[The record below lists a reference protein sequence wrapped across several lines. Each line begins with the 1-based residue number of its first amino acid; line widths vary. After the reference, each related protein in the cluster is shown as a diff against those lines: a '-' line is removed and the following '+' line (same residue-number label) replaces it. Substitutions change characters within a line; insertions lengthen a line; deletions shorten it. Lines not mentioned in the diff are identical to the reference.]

1 MNGGTVEGRGT
12 TRRAL
17 CVGINRFAHM
27 PEHLWLRGCVNDA
40 EDYRALLTGPYG
52 FAPEEVTVL
61 TDDAATRTA
70 VLGALRDLVTAA
82 SVGEADHL
90 VVTMSSHG
98 TQVVDTT
105 GDEGDRVDEAFATS
119 DLEQDGER
127 WSRDTLILDDEL
139 RALFARVPE
148 RVLLDVVLDT
158 CHSGSGL
165 ELLPTATRR
174 PRFLPP
180 PEPAHGARSARPAR
194 VPPVPPTTPAGP
206 AGPVRSS
213 GGEGSRHVL
222 LAACRSDETASDAL
236 FAGRYSG
243 ACTHF
248 LVETLRDDPQA
259 SRGEVLRRVRERL
272 AADRFYQRPQLDAP
286 EAALAV
292 PWGRRY
298 RLG

>member
-1 MNGGTVEGRGT
+1 M

-17 CVGINRFAHM
+17 CVGVNRFAHM

-40 EDYRALLTGPYG
+40 EDYRALLTGQYG
-52 FAPEEVTVL
+52 FAPEDVTVL

-82 SVGEADHL
+82 AAGEVDQL

-105 GDEGDRVDEAFATS
+105 GDERDRVDEAFATS

-127 WSRDTLILDDEL
+127 WSPDTLILDDEL
-139 RALFARVPE
+139 RALFARVPGQ
-148 RVLLDVVLDT
+148 VLLDVVLDT

-165 ELLPTATRR
+165 EVLSPTRI

-180 PEPAHGARSARPAR
+180 PVEVARSAGATHA
-194 VPPVPPTTPAGP
+194 TTGAPAGSP
-206 AGPVRSS
+206 
-213 GGEGSRHVL
+213 GSQPPPHVL

-248 LVETLRDDPQA
+248 LVEALRADPAA

-272 AADRFYQRPQLDAP
+272 AADRFYQQPQLDAP

-292 PWGRRY
+292 PWGRPF
-298 RLG
+298 RLR

>member
-1 MNGGTVEGRGT
+1 VNAPGTTAEGRVMS
-12 TRRAL
+12 RRAL

-40 EDYRALLTGPYG
+40 EDYRALLSGQYG
-52 FAPEEVTVL
+52 FASDEVTVL

-70 VLGALRDLVTAA
+70 VLGALRDLVAAA
-82 SVGEADHL
+82 SAGEVDHL

-105 GDEGDRVDEAFATS
+105 GDERDRVDEAFATS

-139 RALFARVPE
+139 RVLFARVPE

-165 ELLPTATRR
+165 EAIPTPTRR

-180 PEPAHGARSARPAR
+180 PEPS
-194 VPPVPPTTPAGP
+194 
-206 AGPVRSS
+206 
-213 GGEGSRHVL
+213 EGSRTAGTARATAGVPAAGSSGSERPQGPPHVL

-236 FAGRYSG
+236 FDGRYSG

-248 LVETLRDDPQA
+248 LVEALRADPEA

-272 AADRFYQRPQLDAP
+272 AADRFYQQPQLDAP

-292 PWGRRY
+292 AWGRLY
-298 RLG
+298 RPR

>member
-1 MNGGTVEGRGT
+1 M

-17 CVGINRFAHM
+17 CVGINRFGRM

-40 EDYRALLTGPYG
+40 EDYRALLTGQYG
-52 FAPEEVTVL
+52 FAPDEVTVL

-70 VLGALRDLVTAA
+70 VLGALRDLVAA
-82 SVGEADHL
+82 AAAGEVDHL

-105 GDEGDRVDEAFATS
+105 GDERDRVDEAFATS

-127 WSRDTLILDDEL
+127 WSQDTLILDDEL

-148 RVLLDVVLDT
+148 QVLLDVVLDT

-165 ELLPTATRR
+165 EVLSPTRI

-180 PEPAHGARSARPAR
+180 PAEAARSAGQAHA
-194 VPPVPPTTPAGP
+194 TAGTPSAG
-206 AGPVRSS
+206 SS
-213 GGEGSRHVL
+213 GPDRPQAPPHVL

-236 FAGRYSG
+236 FDGRYSG

-248 LVETLRDDPQA
+248 LVEALRADPEA

-272 AADRFYQRPQLDAP
+272 AADRFYQQPQLDAP

-292 PWGRRY
+292 PWGRPY
-298 RLG
+298 RRR